1 MPEQISDFRV
11 DKVKEHLQAH
21 GLLEAYRE
29 FETSSATVELA
40 AQTIGCEPGRIAK
53 TLSLGTTNG
62 PMVIVAMGTARLD
75 NRKFK
80 DTFHEKARFLKGE
93 EVPELIGHP
102 IGGVCPFALEE
113 GVRVFLDESLRLFDP
128 CYPAAGAPN
137 NAVKLSLEQLE
148 HATGGTWIDVCRT
161 EE

>member
-1 MPEQISDFRV
+1 MSDTISVFRV

-21 GLLEAYRE
+21 GLLEGYRE

-53 TLSLGTTNG
+53 TLSLGTAAG

-80 DTFHEKARFLKGE
+80 DTFQEKARFLKGE
-93 EVPELIGHP
+93 EVPELVGHP
-102 IGGVCPFALEE
+102 IGGVCPFALKD

-137 NAVKLSLEQLE
+137 NAVKLSLNELE
-148 HATGGTWIDVCRT
+148 RATGGKWVDVCRT
-161 EE
+161 E